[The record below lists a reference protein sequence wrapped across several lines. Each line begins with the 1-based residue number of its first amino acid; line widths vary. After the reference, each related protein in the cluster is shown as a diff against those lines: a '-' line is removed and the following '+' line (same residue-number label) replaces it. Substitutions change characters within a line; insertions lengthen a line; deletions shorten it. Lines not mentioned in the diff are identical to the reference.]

1 MILYLQKK
9 WSHFFL
15 KINLV
20 LLFYIEQM
28 YQYNLFYPTIV
39 DVQLVLEEEL
49 QNISPIVGYGGKY
62 ELEFLNG
69 YYLQE
74 PEVELDECKLSKSI
88 EDFEGRSERIP
99 NIDKNYVD
107 LGIQFRLAQLINS
120 KNVSFKNEIPIHV
133 ALKGHMGT
141 GKDHD
146 IEQFAAKLKYPYYR
160 IPLSGEVRDVTLLG
174 SVQLYGDGKGGTES
188 KWQDGELTRDLRGPA
203 IGNLSELNAAGP
215 EVLFA
220 LHSLLDRHK
229 KLELPNGEVISL
241 RDDCYIFGT
250 MNPTS
255 LRDYSGT
262 QTLNKAFAD
271 RWVIWDKPFPNKDQL
286 QLIFKKRYP
295 NLQSEFSDLIIKLAI
310 EINNSFM
317 SDDISINIETPMSL
331 RTIVERIPVGLDIYK
346 NSSDPLYEA
355 WKNFVLPHVD
365 TDDMDHYNTLWNTVV
380 RSGPSLKPK
389 L

>member
-1 MILYLQKK
+1 MVKK
-9 WSHFFL
+9 EFTNPVNNE
-15 KINLV
+15 KI
-20 LLFYIEQM
+20 
-28 YQYNLFYPTIV
+28 
-39 DVQLVLEEEL
+39 
-49 QNISPIVGYGGKY
+49 
-62 ELEFLNG
+62 
-69 YYLQE
+69 
-74 PEVELDECKLSKSI
+74 ELDECKLTKSL
-88 EDFEGRSERIP
+88 EDYEGRVERIP

-107 LGIQFRLAQLINS
+107 LGIQYRLARLINS

-160 IPLSGEVRDVTLLG
+160 IPLSGEVIDVTLLG

-188 KWQDGELTRDLRGPA
+188 KWQDGELTRALRGPA
-203 IGNLSELNAAGP
+203 IVNLSELNAAGP

-271 RWVIWDKPFPNKDQL
+271 RWIIWDKPFPNKEQL
-286 QLIFKKRYP
+286 ELIFKKRYP
-295 NLQSEFSDLIIKLAI
+295 NLQTEFSDLIIKLAI

-346 NSSDPLYEA
+346 NSSDPLLEA
-355 WKNFVLPHVD
+355 WNNFVLPHVD
-365 TDDMDHYNTLWNTVV
+365 TDDLDHYNTLWNTVV

>member
-1 MILYLQKK
+1 MAKK
-9 WSHFFL
+9 EFTNP
-15 KINLV
+15 INS
-20 LLFYIEQM
+20 E
-28 YQYNLFYPTIV
+28 
-39 DVQLVLEEEL
+39 
-49 QNISPIVGYGGKY
+49 K
-62 ELEFLNG
+62 
-69 YYLQE
+69 
-74 PEVELDECKLSKSI
+74 VELDECKLSKSI
-88 EDFEGRSERIP
+88 EDYEGRAERIP

-188 KWQDGELTRDLRGPA
+188 KWQDGELTRALRGPA
-203 IGNLSELNAAGP
+203 IVNLSELNAAGP

-241 RDDCYIFGT
+241 REDCYIFGT

-346 NSSDPLYEA
+346 NSSDPLLEA
-355 WKNFVLPHVD
+355 WNNFVLPHVD
-365 TDDMDHYNTLWNTVV
+365 TDDLDHYNTLWNTVV

>member
-1 MILYLQKK
+1 MVKK
-9 WSHFFL
+9 EFVNPL
-15 KINLV
+15 NNEKI
-20 LLFYIEQM
+20 
-28 YQYNLFYPTIV
+28 T
-39 DVQLVLEEEL
+39 
-49 QNISPIVGYGGKY
+49 
-62 ELEFLNG
+62 LN
-69 YYLQE
+69 
-74 PEVELDECKLSKSI
+74 ECKLPKTTK
-88 EDFEGRSERIP
+88 DYEGRSQRIP
-99 NIDKNYVD
+99 KYDKNYVD
-107 LGIQFRLAQLINS
+107 LGIQYRLAQLINS
-120 KNVSFKNEIPIHV
+120 KNESFKNEIPIHI

-188 KWQDGELTRDLRGPA
+188 KWQDGELTRALRGPS
-203 IGNLSELNAAGP
+203 IVNLSELNAAGP

-229 KLELPNGEVISL
+229 KVELPNGEVISL

-271 RWVIWDKPFPNKDQL
+271 RWVIWDKPFPNKEQL
-286 QLIFKKRYP
+286 QLIFEKRYP
-295 NLQSEFSDLIIKLAI
+295 NLQNEFTELIIKLAT

-365 TDDMDHYNTLWNTVV
+365 LDDLDHYNTLWNTVV
-380 RSGPSLKPK
+380 RNGPSLKPK

>member
-1 MILYLQKK
+1 MSKK
-9 WSHFFL
+9 EFTNP
-15 KINLV
+15 INN
-20 LLFYIEQM
+20 E
-28 YQYNLFYPTIV
+28 
-39 DVQLVLEEEL
+39 
-49 QNISPIVGYGGKY
+49 K
-62 ELEFLNG
+62 
-69 YYLQE
+69 
-74 PEVELDECKLSKSI
+74 VELDECKLSKSI
-88 EDFEGRSERIP
+88 EDYEGRVERIP

-107 LGIQFRLAQLINS
+107 LGIQYKLAQLINS

-188 KWQDGELTRDLRGPA
+188 KWQDGELTRALRGPA
-203 IGNLSELNAAGP
+203 IVNLSELNAAGP

-241 RDDCYIFGT
+241 REDCYIFGT

>member
-1 MILYLQKK
+1 MVKK
-9 WSHFFL
+9 QF
-15 KINLV
+15 IN
-20 LLFYIEQM
+20 
-28 YQYNLFYPTIV
+28 P
-39 DVQLVLEEEL
+39 
-49 QNISPIVGYGGKY
+49 ISNDK
-62 ELEFLNG
+62 
-69 YYLQE
+69 
-74 PEVELDECKLSKSI
+74 VELDECKLPKSLN
-88 EDFEGRSERIP
+88 DYEGRVERIP
-99 NIDKNYVD
+99 IYDKNYVD
-107 LGIQFRLAQLINS
+107 LGIQYRLAKLIKA
-120 KNVSFKNEIPIHV
+120 KNESFKNEIPIHV

-188 KWQDGELTRDLRGPA
+188 KWQDGELTRALRGPS
-203 IGNLSELNAAGP
+203 IVNLSELNAAGP

-229 KLELPNGEVISL
+229 KLELPNGEVITL

-271 RWVIWDKPFPNKDQL
+271 RWVIWDKPFPTKEQL
-286 QLIFKKRYP
+286 ELIFDKRYP
-295 NLQSEFSDLIIKLAI
+295 KLQKDFTESIIKLAI

-346 NSSDPLYEA
+346 DSSDPLYEA

-365 TDDMDHYNTLWNTVV
+365 IDDIDHYNTLWNTVV
-380 RSGPSLKPK
+380 RSGPNLKPK

>member
-1 MILYLQKK
+1 MVKK
-9 WSHFFL
+9 QF
-15 KINLV
+15 IN
-20 LLFYIEQM
+20 
-28 YQYNLFYPTIV
+28 P
-39 DVQLVLEEEL
+39 
-49 QNISPIVGYGGKY
+49 ISNDK
-62 ELEFLNG
+62 
-69 YYLQE
+69 
-74 PEVELDECKLSKSI
+74 VELDECKLPKSLN
-88 EDFEGRSERIP
+88 DYEGRVERIP
-99 NIDKNYVD
+99 IYDQNYVD
-107 LGIQFRLAQLINS
+107 LGIQYRLAKLIKA
-120 KNVSFKNEIPIHV
+120 KNESFKNEIPIHV

-146 IEQFAAKLKYPYYR
+146 IEQFAAKLKFPYYR

-188 KWQDGELTRDLRGPA
+188 KWQDGELTRALRGPS
-203 IGNLSELNAAGP
+203 IVNLSELNAAGP

-229 KLELPNGEVISL
+229 KLELPNGEVITL

-271 RWVIWDKPFPNKDQL
+271 RWVIWDKPFPTKEQL
-286 QLIFKKRYP
+286 ELIFDKRYP
-295 NLQSEFSDLIIKLAI
+295 KLQKDFTELIIKLAI

-346 NSSDPLYEA
+346 DSSDPLYEA
-355 WKNFVLPHVD
+355 WNNFVLPHVD
-365 TDDMDHYNTLWNTVV
+365 IDDIDHYNTLWNTVV
-380 RSGPSLKPK
+380 RSGPNLKPK

>member
-1 MILYLQKK
+1 MAKK
-9 WSHFFL
+9 EFTNP
-15 KINLV
+15 INS
-20 LLFYIEQM
+20 E
-28 YQYNLFYPTIV
+28 
-39 DVQLVLEEEL
+39 
-49 QNISPIVGYGGKY
+49 K
-62 ELEFLNG
+62 
-69 YYLQE
+69 
-74 PEVELDECKLSKSI
+74 VELDECKLTKSL
-88 EDFEGRSERIP
+88 EDYEGRAERIP

-188 KWQDGELTRDLRGPA
+188 KWQDGELTRALRGPA
-203 IGNLSELNAAGP
+203 IVNLSELNAAGP

>member
-1 MILYLQKK
+1 MVKK
-9 WSHFFL
+9 EFTNP
-15 KINLV
+15 INN
-20 LLFYIEQM
+20 E
-28 YQYNLFYPTIV
+28 
-39 DVQLVLEEEL
+39 
-49 QNISPIVGYGGKY
+49 K
-62 ELEFLNG
+62 
-69 YYLQE
+69 
-74 PEVELDECKLSKSI
+74 VELDECKLSKSI
-88 EDFEGRSERIP
+88 EDYEGRAERIP

-188 KWQDGELTRDLRGPA
+188 KWQDGELTRALRGPA
-203 IGNLSELNAAGP
+203 IVNLSELNAAGP

-271 RWVIWDKPFPNKDQL
+271 RWVIWDKPFPNKNQL

-295 NLQSEFSDLIIKLAI
+295 NLQLEFSDLIIKLAI

-365 TDDMDHYNTLWNTVV
+365 LDDLDHYNTLWNTVV
-380 RSGPSLKPK
+380 RNGPSLKPK

>member
-1 MILYLQKK
+1 MAKK
-9 WSHFFL
+9 EFTNP
-15 KINLV
+15 INN
-20 LLFYIEQM
+20 E
-28 YQYNLFYPTIV
+28 
-39 DVQLVLEEEL
+39 
-49 QNISPIVGYGGKY
+49 K
-62 ELEFLNG
+62 
-69 YYLQE
+69 
-74 PEVELDECKLSKSI
+74 VELDECKLSKSI
-88 EDFEGRSERIP
+88 EDYEGRAERIP

-188 KWQDGELTRDLRGPA
+188 KWQDGELTRALRGPA
-203 IGNLSELNAAGP
+203 IVNLSELNAAGP

-346 NSSDPLYEA
+346 NSSDPLFEA

>member
-1 MILYLQKK
+1 MVKK
-9 WSHFFL
+9 EFTNP
-15 KINLV
+15 INN
-20 LLFYIEQM
+20 E
-28 YQYNLFYPTIV
+28 T
-39 DVQLVLEEEL
+39 
-49 QNISPIVGYGGKY
+49 
-62 ELEFLNG
+62 
-69 YYLQE
+69 
-74 PEVELDECKLSKSI
+74 VELDECKLSKSI
-88 EDFEGRSERIP
+88 EDYEGRAERIP
-99 NIDKNYVD
+99 NVDKNYVD
-107 LGIQFRLAQLINS
+107 LGIQFKLAQLINS

-188 KWQDGELTRDLRGPA
+188 KWQDGELTRALRGPA
-203 IGNLSELNAAGP
+203 IVNLSELNAAGP

>member
-1 MILYLQKK
+1 MVKK
-9 WSHFFL
+9 EFVNPL
-15 KINLV
+15 NNEKI
-20 LLFYIEQM
+20 
-28 YQYNLFYPTIV
+28 T
-39 DVQLVLEEEL
+39 
-49 QNISPIVGYGGKY
+49 
-62 ELEFLNG
+62 LN
-69 YYLQE
+69 
-74 PEVELDECKLSKSI
+74 ECKLPKTTK
-88 EDFEGRSERIP
+88 DYEGRSQRIP
-99 NIDKNYVD
+99 KYDKNYVD
-107 LGIQFRLAQLINS
+107 LGIQYKLAQLINS
-120 KNVSFKNEIPIHV
+120 KNESFKNEIPIHI

-188 KWQDGELTRDLRGPA
+188 KWQDGELTRALRGPS
-203 IGNLSELNAAGP
+203 IVNLSELNAAGP

-271 RWVIWDKPFPNKDQL
+271 RWVIWDKPFPNKEQL
-286 QLIFKKRYP
+286 QLIFEKRYP
-295 NLQSEFSDLIIKLAI
+295 NLQNEFTELIIKLAT

-365 TDDMDHYNTLWNTVV
+365 LDDLDHYNTLWNTVV
-380 RSGPSLKPK
+380 RNGPSLKPK

>member
-1 MILYLQKK
+1 MAKK
-9 WSHFFL
+9 EFTNP
-15 KINLV
+15 INN
-20 LLFYIEQM
+20 E
-28 YQYNLFYPTIV
+28 
-39 DVQLVLEEEL
+39 
-49 QNISPIVGYGGKY
+49 K
-62 ELEFLNG
+62 
-69 YYLQE
+69 
-74 PEVELDECKLSKSI
+74 VELDDCKLSKSI
-88 EDFEGRSERIP
+88 EDYEGRAERIP

-188 KWQDGELTRDLRGPA
+188 KWQDGELTRALRGPA
-203 IGNLSELNAAGP
+203 IVNLSELNAAGP

>member
-1 MILYLQKK
+1 MAKK
-9 WSHFFL
+9 EFTNP
-15 KINLV
+15 INN
-20 LLFYIEQM
+20 E
-28 YQYNLFYPTIV
+28 
-39 DVQLVLEEEL
+39 
-49 QNISPIVGYGGKY
+49 K
-62 ELEFLNG
+62 
-69 YYLQE
+69 
-74 PEVELDECKLSKSI
+74 VELDECKLSKSI
-88 EDFEGRSERIP
+88 EDYEGRSERIP
-99 NIDKNYVD
+99 NIDKTYVD

-120 KNVSFKNEIPIHV
+120 KNVSFKNKIPIHV

-188 KWQDGELTRDLRGPA
+188 KWQDGELTRALRGPA
-203 IGNLSELNAAGP
+203 IVNLSELNAAGP

-241 RDDCYIFGT
+241 REDCYIFGT